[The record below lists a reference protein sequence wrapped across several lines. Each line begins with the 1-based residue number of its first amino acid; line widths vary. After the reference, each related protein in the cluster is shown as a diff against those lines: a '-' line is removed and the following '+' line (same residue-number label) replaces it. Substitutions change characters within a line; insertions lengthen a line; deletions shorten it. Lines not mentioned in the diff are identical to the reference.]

1 MEGIVGRDF
10 IYTNS
15 TSSDLGAKKRTVG
28 RRFFIGPKAMRF
40 VAIAIFASLGILY
53 LTQSTQGADRSY
65 KVRDLTNQKADLTEQ
80 RDRLE
85 IEQSRLKSLNE
96 IDKAVTPVETQA
108 QMQQTTSVQYLPNNE
123 VAVR

>member
-1 MEGIVGRDF
+1 MGRDF

>member
-1 MEGIVGRDF
+1 MGRDF
-10 IYTNS
+10 VYTNS
-15 TSSDLGAKKRTVG
+15 ISSDLGAKKRTVK

-65 KVRDLTNQKADLTEQ
+65 KIRNLTNQKADLTEQ

-108 QMQQTTSVQYLPNNE
+108 QMQQTTSVQYLPNSE